1 MNVEQLNQLSI
12 ENLRRLAD
20 HYDVDYSEN
29 TESYELAEMVLEA
42 VDEARAE
49 RERNNNHAVSVQEK
63 KYEIGRD
70 NGFAPTEEIT
80 DSDGESFS
88 IEQLYG
94 ETRLVLLLRDPAWA
108 YAYWEISAADIQRL
122 TAEPGF
128 EGLFLRVYELQTG
141 MASSREAVG
150 SFEIPVQ
157 IDDASWYINLPNQG
171 TYYRISLIAVVNGVV
186 ESLAQSDT
194 VVVPLGARA
203 LEEGVDPTSDTV
215 LSQSGLLTMQVDTYG
230 VRIPQRILSLIDE

>member
-1 MNVEQLNQLSI
+1 MNVEQLNQLSK
-12 ENLRRLAD
+12 ENLQLLAD
-20 HYDVDYSEN
+20 RYDVDYSEH
-29 TESYELAEMVLEA
+29 TETYELAEMVLEA

-49 RERNNNHAVSVQEK
+49 RERTNNNAVSVQEK

-70 NGFAPTEEIT
+70 NGFVPTVDDI

-88 IEQLYG
+88 IEPLYA

-108 YAYWEISAADIQRL
+108 YAYWEISPADIQRL
-122 TAEPGF
+122 TYEPGF

-141 MASSREAVG
+141 VASSREAVS

-194 VVVPLGARA
+194 VVVPLGAPA
-203 LEEGVDPTSDTV
+203 VDEGDDATSDKI
-215 LSQSGLLTMQVDTYG
+215 LSQSGLLVMQVDTYEG
-230 VRIPQRILSLIDE
+230 RVPQRILSLLDE